1 VAALVLAVVALVFTV
16 LTLTIVS
23 LHRQTNERRDAQR
36 ALVAANRLQK
46 SVLDLETGARA
57 FLITRRVTFLEP
69 WRAARD
75 RFPTEIRRLET
86 SVTAI
91 TGEGAADPVLARRI
105 GARVESYFYDHS
117 LPLVLRV
124 QSRRL
129 GMSVADAEV
138 GEGKARV
145 DEMRVLF
152 ARLLALEAARADR
165 EQADAGRQER
175 RASVLGVGGLALILA
190 TVVGGIAYLARTVTR
205 PVIRVAEAASALA
218 AGRLERDETVSAY
231 NGKGAREVV
240 SLTKSF
246 DAMAEVVR
254 TQRERLEDH
263 NALLERRVSERTSD
277 LEQARYEALLM
288 LAVAAE
294 FRDDDTHRHTQR
306 VARNAARLGQLL
318 GLGEE
323 TTELLRVA
331 APLHDVGKIGIPD
344 SIMLKP
350 GRLTV
355 AEFEMMK
362 QHVAIGTSILG
373 ASTEPLFH
381 IAAEIARTHHERWDG
396 SGYLEGLKG
405 EEIPLAGRIVAVVD
419 VFDALTHARPYKEA
433 WPVDRALEEI
443 RAGAGSHFDPAVV
456 AALEQIDPAEL
467 TADAAERA
475 ADPISPP
482 SD

>member
-175 RASVLGVGGLALILA
+175 RAIVLGVGGLALILA